1 MIESMSDN
9 PDMMLEPVK
18 KTGKSA
24 QIMKQSLWLM
34 YNVPYR

>member
-1 MIESMSDN
+1 MSDN
-9 PDMMLEPVK
+9 PDMMLEPV